1 MSSSCTLDGFRV
13 EKRSEAEKVL
23 NVSQGLFSSPS
34 TGSGSATKTPQDSL
48 VLSLR
53 TATPGPTGRGRLYW
67 PALGATLSSAFVMTT
82 PTPAQAAAD
91 AKAFLKEVGDAM
103 NAYYASVSAAK
114 TVVASVRSVKN
125 HTSRDITSIQVGSVL
140 DTQRRRRKSLPESY
154 ASVTYP

>member
-1 MSSSCTLDGFRV
+1 
-13 EKRSEAEKVL
+13 
-23 NVSQGLFSSPS
+23 
-34 TGSGSATKTPQDSL
+34 